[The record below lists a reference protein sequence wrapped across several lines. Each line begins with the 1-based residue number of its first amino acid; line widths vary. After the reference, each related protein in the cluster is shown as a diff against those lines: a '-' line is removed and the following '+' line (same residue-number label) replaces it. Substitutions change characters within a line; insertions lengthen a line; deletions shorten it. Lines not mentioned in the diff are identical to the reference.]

1 MEDHR
6 DGVSEATVGILYAV
20 SVCDKGYFLASL
32 SFLTYAEGCFHIK
45 TRSHFS
51 LSRSLKTTLILKA
64 LIEAN
69 RQTCYKNTLTQA

>member
-32 SFLTYAEGCFHIK
+32 SFLTYAKRDASI
-45 TRSHFS
+45 
-51 LSRSLKTTLILKA
+51 
-64 LIEAN
+64 
-69 RQTCYKNTLTQA
+69 